1 MGDLRATLNKEIDL
15 WFWKKYEERII
26 TVLLCIVAL
35 GFPVIEL
42 ISEMCGKPY
51 AYQEGFL
58 RGTGFVLL
66 FFSFLCF
73 IRNKKHT
80 IVWSDIFW
88 FLSVVLAVIS
98 IIFSLSVFIS
108 FNGPEKYLNE
118 DAFQHLGYFM
128 IFFMATQ
135 VKEYKN
141 RKLIFKV
148 IVIVAIMQTIPS
160 LLQHFDIWPYDCIFS
175 REVAGSYGLTGHY
188 NYYAALA
195 VMFSAMT
202 MTMFIYKKAKLRWL
216 WFIASILCF
225 LATMYSWC
233 RLAWVGLIAY
243 IFLIPVIYLY
253 QKKTGSE
260 SIVSMRYYIIMLVT
274 YALICVYLICCDDV
288 ILSQLFETA
297 NELQEENGGRLG
309 NGRMYI
315 WKLGISAAKEHWL
328 TGLGLDNYYY
338 AIRVRPDLQGSFVP
352 VKGHSEYIHTFVTQG
367 LPALINYLCMCA
379 YTFFYGIRNYIKN
392 DKTSEEKLLT
402 YAFVVMIFA
411 YFAQALFNSSITN
424 VAPYKWLIMGLL
436 VPRASQKIL
445 WESKKGKI

>member
-1 MGDLRATLNKEIDL
+1 
-15 WFWKKYEERII
+15 
-26 TVLLCIVAL
+26 
-35 GFPVIEL
+35 
-42 ISEMCGKPY
+42 
-51 AYQEGFL
+51 
-58 RGTGFVLL
+58 
-66 FFSFLCF
+66 
-73 IRNKKHT
+73 
-80 IVWSDIFW
+80 
-88 FLSVVLAVIS
+88 
-98 IIFSLSVFIS
+98 
-108 FNGPEKYLNE
+108 
-118 DAFQHLGYFM
+118 
-128 IFFMATQ
+128 
-135 VKEYKN
+135 
-141 RKLIFKV
+141 
-148 IVIVAIMQTIPS
+148 MQTIPS